1 MSEQGLAMDRAL
13 LIAAGLAGALGVAL
27 AAAGAHIAGAER
39 LATAGQM
46 AMAQA
51 PALLALGLYG
61 KLLAGKQRGR
71 LLDLS
76 AALIALG
83 LLVFAGALAFHDLSG
98 SAALAF
104 AAPWGG
110 TAMILGWLG
119 IAVAAVIGRR

>member
-1 MSEQGLAMDRAL
+1 MRGDELDRAL

-46 AMAQA
+46 ALAQA

-61 KLLAGKQRGR
+61 KARGR
-71 LLDLS
+71 VMTAS
-76 AALIALG
+76 AGLIAIG

-104 AAPWGG
+104 VAPWGG
-110 TAMILGWLG
+110 TAMIIGWLG
-119 IAVAAVIGRR
+119 IVAAAIVSRR

>member
-1 MSEQGLAMDRAL
+1 MDRAL
-13 LIAAGLAGALGVAL
+13 LVAAGLAGALGVAL

-61 KLLAGKQRGR
+61 AAHGR
-71 LLDLS
+71 LMTIA

-83 LLVFAGALAFHDLSG
+83 LFIFAGALAFHDLSG

-119 IAVAAVIGRR
+119 VGAAAIIARR

>member
-1 MSEQGLAMDRAL
+1 MDRAL
-13 LIAAGLAGALGVAL
+13 LAAAGLAGALGVAL

-39 LATAGQM
+39 LVTAGQM

-61 KLLAGKQRGR
+61 AARGR
-71 LLDLS
+71 MMTIA

-119 IAVAAVIGRR
+119 IIVAALVRKR

>member
-1 MSEQGLAMDRAL
+1 MDRAL
-13 LIAAGLAGALGVAL
+13 LVAAGLAGALGVGL
-27 AAAGAHIAGAER
+27 TAAGAHMTDAER

-61 KLLAGKQRGR
+61 KARGR
-71 LLDLS
+71 VMTIA

-119 IAVAAVIGRR
+119 VAIAAVVARR

>member
-1 MSEQGLAMDRAL
+1 MDRIL
-13 LIAAGLAGALGVAL
+13 LLAAGLAGAAGVAL
-27 AAAGAHIAGAER
+27 AAAGAHIVGAER
-39 LATAGQM
+39 LATAGQI

-61 KLLAGKQRGR
+61 R
-71 LLDLS
+71 
-76 AALIALG
+76 AASRTMLIAGLVIAAG

-110 TAMILGWLG
+110 TTMILGWLALG
-119 IAVAAVIGRR
+119 VAAVIRRR

>member
-1 MSEQGLAMDRAL
+1 MNRAL
-13 LIAAGLAGALGVAL
+13 LLAAGLAGAAGVAL

-39 LATAGQM
+39 LAAAGQV

-51 PALLALGLYG
+51 PALLALGLHQG
-61 KLLAGKQRGR
+61 RGR
-71 LLDLS
+71 LFDIA

-83 LLVFAGALAFHDLSG
+83 LLVFAGTLAYHDLSG

-104 AAPWGG
+104 AAPGGG

-119 IAVAAVIGRR
+119 IAVAAFARR

>member
-1 MSEQGLAMDRAL
+1 MDRAL
-13 LIAAGLAGALGVAL
+13 LVAAGFAGALGVAL

-51 PALLALGLYG
+51 PALLALGLYRP
-61 KLLAGKQRGR
+61 ARGR
-71 LLDLS
+71 MMTIA
-76 AALIALG
+76 AALIGLG
-83 LLVFAGALAFHDLSG
+83 LVVFAGALAFHDLSG

-110 TAMILGWLG
+110 TAMILGWLD
-119 IAVAAVIGRR
+119 IIVAALVRKR

>member
-1 MSEQGLAMDRAL
+1 MDRAL
-13 LIAAGLAGALGVAL
+13 MIVAGLAGAAGVAL

-61 KLLAGKQRGR
+61 TARGR
-71 LLDLS
+71 LMTLS
-76 AALIALG
+76 AVLIAVG
-83 LLVFAGALAFHDLSG
+83 VLVFAGALAFHDLSG

-104 AAPWGG
+104 VAPWGG
-110 TAMILGWLG
+110 TAMIIGWLG
-119 IAVAAVIGRR
+119 IIAAAVMRRR